1 MKFKRIAHLDQVE
14 NQLQRAHEPDAGA
27 DIRSTAEV
35 IIRPKESAI
44 IPTGIAVEI
53 PYGYEG
59 KVRPRSGL
67 GFKDDVES
75 FIGTVDSGYHGHL
88 QVKLFNHG
96 YKPVQINKGD
106 RIAQLVVSMVDLSKW
121 EETTEF
127 NLDKENADTIA
138 RGTSGFGSTGL
149 Q

>member
-35 IIRPKESAI
+35 IIRPKESAT

-53 PYGYEG
+53 PVGFEG
-59 KVRPRSGL
+59 QIRSRSGL
-67 GFKDDVES
+67 GFKDDIVA
-75 FIGTVDSGYHGHL
+75 FHGTVDANFHGHL

-106 RIAQLVVSMVDLSKW
+106 RIAQLVVAMVDLSKW
-121 EETTEF
+121 EEATEF
-127 NLDKENADTIA
+127 DLDKENADTIA